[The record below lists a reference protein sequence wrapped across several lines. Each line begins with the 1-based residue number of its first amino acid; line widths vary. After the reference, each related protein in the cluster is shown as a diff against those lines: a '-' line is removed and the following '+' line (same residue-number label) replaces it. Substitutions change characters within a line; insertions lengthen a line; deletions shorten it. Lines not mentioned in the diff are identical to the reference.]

1 MTPIWT
7 KAEQFAEY
15 IESLFKAT
23 GIPTRE
29 DLSEYNWYNAIYT
42 SETYRRAHLE
52 IVDRKNTHKM
62 YIVHATIF
70 PHYDDPSPIWGFD
83 VVCGANKITGAFL
96 DYSSAGNPHHE
107 MIDWFKR
114 YSQTLE
120 WNKPRELP
128 GWAQQIF
135 SSGMIAA
142 GNIQDESET
151 ELLGV
156 ALKTSLEYYLQNV
169 GKTKQS
175 FFNYKPSQ
183 NRYCYW
189 QRQNPRVVS
198 SMVAMGESEETIT
211 RFVKQV
217 LFPEN

>member
-1 MTPIWT
+1 MTAIWT

-15 IESLFKAT
+15 IEDSFKAT
-23 GIPTRE
+23 GTAVSE
-29 DLSEYNWYNAIYT
+29 GLSEYSWYNAIYT
-42 SETYRRAHLE
+42 GNSYRRAHLE
-52 IVDRKNTHKM
+52 VVDRRDSHKM

-83 VVCGANKITGAFL
+83 VVCGASKITGAFL
-96 DYSSAGNPHHE
+96 DYSSAGNPQHP
-107 MIDWFKR
+107 MIAWFKQ
-114 YSQTLE
+114 YTQTLD

-135 SSGMIAA
+135 SPGMIAA
-142 GNIQDESET
+142 GNIQNESET
-151 ELLGV
+151 DLLDS

-169 GKTKQS
+169 GKTKQNY
-175 FFNYKPSQ
+175 FNYKPSQ

-211 RFVKQV
+211 NFVKQV